1 MPARRATDPKDQ
13 PRRGRPAMTPEGR
26 EDQLISL
33 ALDLAEKQLREGTA
47 SALVMNHFLRGGSS
61 REKLE
66 RRKLELESELLEVK
80 REAIESAQ
88 RVEVLYE
95 EAIAAMRRYSGQ
107 EPLPQA
113 GDYED

>member
-1 MPARRATDPKDQ
+1 MPARRATDPQDQ
-13 PRRGRPAMTPEGR
+13 PPRRRPAMTPEGR
-26 EDQLISL
+26 EDQLIAL
-33 ALDLAEKQLREGTA
+33 ASDLAEKQLRAGTA
-47 SALVMNHFLRGGSS
+47 SALVVNHFLRLGSS

-66 RRKLELESELLEVK
+66 KRKLELESELLEVK

-107 EPLPQA
+107 EPLHSEREF
-113 GDYED
+113 DD

>member
-1 MPARRATDPKDQ
+1 MPARREPDPQEQ
-13 PRRGRPAMTPEGR
+13 PRRRRPAMTPEGR

-33 ALDLAEKQLREGTA
+33 AADLAEEQLRSGKA
-47 SALVMNHFLRGGSS
+47 SALVINHLLRLGSS

-66 RRKLELESELLEVK
+66 KRKLELESELLEVK

-107 EPLPQA
+107 APIASES
-113 GDYED
+113 DYDD